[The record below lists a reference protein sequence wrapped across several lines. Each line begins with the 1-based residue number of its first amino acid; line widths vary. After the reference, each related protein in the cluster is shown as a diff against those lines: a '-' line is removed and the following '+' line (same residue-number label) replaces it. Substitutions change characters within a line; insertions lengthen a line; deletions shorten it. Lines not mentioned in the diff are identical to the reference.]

1 MNGAPSD
8 HDLLLRIDE
17 RVRII
22 KGDLDEVK
30 EALSSQ
36 SERINALERWK
47 AYTIG
52 VATVV
57 AFAVSIL
64 LNIRW

>member
-1 MNGAPSD
+1 MDISD

-22 KGDLDEVK
+22 KSDLDELR
-30 EALSSQ
+30 AAIDTQ
-36 SERINALERWK
+36 AERIGELERWK

-52 VATVV
+52 AATVV
-57 AFAVSIL
+57 AFIVSIL
-64 LNIRW
+64 FNVI